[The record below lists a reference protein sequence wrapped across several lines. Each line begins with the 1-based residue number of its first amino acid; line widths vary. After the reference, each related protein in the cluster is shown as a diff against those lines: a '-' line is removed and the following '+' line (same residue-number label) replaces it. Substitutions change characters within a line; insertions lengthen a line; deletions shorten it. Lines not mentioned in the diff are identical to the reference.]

1 MNSRQRVCQALR
13 HEQPDRLPKGFFATA
28 DFMAALRRFL
38 GVDDDEQAL
47 NALKIDLRHVEPVF
61 IGPAERSGGLQ
72 HCDKANSDFWG
83 VPRVLVTNKYGTYSE
98 IAGHPLASEKRHP
111 AEDPLKRLVLVCLV
125 KYPQP
130 GIRP

>member
-47 NALKIDLRHVEPVF
+47 NALGIDLRHVVSLSSSALPSDPGAYSTVTRP
-61 IGPAERSGGLQ
+61 IRISG
-72 HCDKANSDFWG
+72 A
-83 VPRVLVTNKYGTYSE
+83 
-98 IAGHPLASEKRHP
+98 
-111 AEDPLKRLVLVCLV
+111 CL
-125 KYPQP
+125 
-130 GIRP
+130 GSL